1 MTQPIPNTV
10 TNGAVVNTTS
20 KPNWGPENYS
30 GNAKNTQAAIDWA
43 KANLPGIASIGGW
56 RSSGS
61 VAASDHPKGKA
72 CDIMLKD
79 YKSTEGRA
87 NGEKIANWFRSN
99 PNAFGTKYVIYY
111 DRIDNM
117 GGKGWEPYSHPSGS
131 DDTLQHRD
139 HVHVSFLSGE
149 GEFTGM
155 GAASSSGDN
164 PVNMAGL
171 NASAGNW
178 SGLVIIGIIGVIGIM
193 VVINGG
199 LS

>member
-10 TNGAVVNTTS
+10 TNGTVVNTAS

-30 GNAKNTQAAIDWA
+30 GNAKNTQAAIDY
-43 KANLPGIASIGGW
+43 ANKTFAGIDSIGGW

-79 YKSTEGRA
+79 YKSTEGRT

-99 PNAFGTKYVIYY
+99 PDAFGTKYVIYY
-111 DRIDNM
+111 ERIDNM
-117 GGKGWEPYSHPSGS
+117 DGKGWVPYSHPSGN
-131 DDTLQHRD
+131 DDTYAHRN

-155 GAASSSGDN
+155 GPATSSGDN
-164 PVNMAGL
+164 PVSMAGL

-178 SGLVIIGIIGVIGIM
+178 SGLVIIGIIGIIGVV